1 MTSVQRIQTRSPGHV
16 TVMPELSFS
25 LPPLP
30 ESVQA
35 ARARLRGLLDSWGD
49 EETRQAAILL
59 LSEVVTNAVRHAPG
73 RVHVTVTLVRDQL
86 HARVHDQSPRLP
98 MGREADEHGGR
109 GIVLLRV
116 LSRRWGVQ
124 EHPGNGKTVWFDVGR
139 KV

>member
-1 MTSVQRIQTRSPGHV
+1 
-16 TVMPELSFS
+16 MPELSFS

-35 ARARLRGLLDSWGD
+35 ARARMRGLVGSWAD

-73 RVHVTVTLVRDQL
+73 RVHVSVTLVRDRL
-86 HARVHDQSPRLP
+86 HARVRDQSPRLP

-109 GIVLLRV
+109 GIELLGV

-124 EHPGNGKTVWFDVGR
+124 EHPGNGKTVWFEVAR
-139 KV
+139 RH